1 VTSSPAL
8 SPILSAFG
16 LGIGLASAPGP
27 VQAVL
32 VAESVR
38 GGIARGVRALA
49 GVHLTFAALL
59 AALALGAA
67 LAPPS
72 GPLLRVL
79 EVAGGVFLVGL
90 ALDGLRSRHRARA
103 MADRRP
109 GLPAA
114 ARGSLAILLNPGG
127 WLFLGAVASPLL
139 AAAARLDGAGGSLA
153 AAAALVA
160 GAALGDAAVVLLAGI
175 GLRRAAERLRL
186 WVMRA
191 LAALLAGLGIALVVR
206 GVIG

>member
-1 VTSSPAL
+1 VTSRAAL

-38 GGIARGVRALA
+38 GGVARGVRALA
-49 GVHLTFAALL
+49 GVHLTFVVLL
-59 AALALGAA
+59 VALALGVAV
-67 LAPPS
+67 APPS
-72 GPLLRVL
+72 GLLLRVL

-90 ALDGLRSRHRARA
+90 ALDGLRSRHRARVA
-103 MADRRP
+103 PDRRP
-109 GLPAA
+109 AMPAA

-127 WLFLGAVASPLL
+127 WLFLAAVASPLL
-139 AAAARLDGAGGSLA
+139 AAAARLGGAGGSLA
-153 AAAALVA
+153 AAVALVA
-160 GAALGDAAVVLLAGI
+160 GAALGDAVVVLLACI

-191 LAALLAGLGIALVVR
+191 LAALLAGLGVALVVR